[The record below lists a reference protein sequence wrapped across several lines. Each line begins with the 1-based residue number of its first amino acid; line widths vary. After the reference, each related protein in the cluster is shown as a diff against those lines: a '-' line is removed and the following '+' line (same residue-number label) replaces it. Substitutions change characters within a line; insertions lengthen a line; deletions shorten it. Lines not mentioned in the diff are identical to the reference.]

1 MTEKVTKLMRDI
13 PAVRWTALVFLAF
26 AMFCSYIF
34 MDILSPIKDLMESTR
49 GWDSKAFGFMQ
60 GSETFLNV
68 FIFFLIF
75 AGIIL
80 DKMGV
85 RFTAIL
91 SGAVMLIGAVINW
104 YAVTEMFDNSSLAVW
119 FTNNL
124 NYIPGFDE
132 LDLSPFYRGMPA
144 SAKFAS
150 VGFMIFGCGVE
161 MAGIT
166 VSRGIVKWFRGK
178 EMALAMGSEMA
189 LARLGVA
196 TCMIF
201 SPVFAKM
208 GGHIDV
214 SRSVAFGVV
223 LLMIAL
229 LMFFAYFFMDK
240 KLDAQTGEAEEKD
253 DPFKI
258 SDIGKIFS
266 SGGFW
271 LVALLCVL
279 YYSAIFPF
287 QKYAVNMLQCNLT
300 LIKPDDVSFW
310 STNACIFIQYGILLI
325 VAATAFFSNFS
336 KEKTRKIGMLIISVL
351 FLIIFCYMG
360 YKRQSAETI
369 FAVFPVLAMGI
380 TPILGKYVDTKGKA
394 ASMLMIGSI
403 LLIVCHL
410 TFAFVL
416 PVFTGS
422 VIGGIMVAYI
432 TILVLGASF
441 SLVPAS
447 LWPSV
452 PKLVDSKVIG
462 SAYALI
468 FWIQNIGLWLFPL
481 LIGKILDKTNPDII
495 SQKNISLEQI
505 DAAKLTDASSL
516 ENVNGALQVTDVNIL
531 EKLNN
536 NYITLKDAVKEQ
548 AAILY
553 DYKWPLIMLAC
564 LGVAA
569 LILGIVLKRVDK
581 KKGLGLELP
590 NIK

>member
-1 MTEKVTKLMRDI
+1 MINSGTKSLRDSTAARWVVLM
-13 PAVRWTALVFLAF
+13 LLAF

-34 MDILSPIKDLMESTR
+34 MDILSPIKDLMQSTR
-49 GWDSKAFGFMQ
+49 GWDSTAFGTMQ

-68 FIFFLIF
+68 FVFFLII

-91 SGAVMLIGAVINW
+91 SGAVMLIGATINW
-104 YAVTEMFDNSSLAVW
+104 YAVTESFQGSGLEVW
-119 FTNNL
+119 FTEHL

-132 LDLSPFYRGMPA
+132 LGISPFYRGMPA
-144 SAKFAS
+144 SAKFAA

-166 VSRGIVKWFRGK
+166 VSRGVVKWFKGR

-201 SPVFAKM
+201 SPVFAKW
-208 GGHIDV
+208 GGNIDV

-223 LLMIAL
+223 LLMISL
-229 LMFFAYFFMDK
+229 IMFIIYFFMDK
-240 KLDAQTGEAEEKD
+240 KLDQQTGEIEEKD

-258 SDIGKIFS
+258 SDLGKILS

-300 LIKPDDVSFW
+300 FTAVAPESFW
-310 STNACIFIQYGILLI
+310 AGNTVTIIQYIIMLV
-325 VAATAFFSNFS
+325 VAATAFISNFS
-336 KEKTRKIGMLIISVL
+336 KTKGMKYGMLVMSIVSLVV
-351 FLIIFCYMG
+351 FCYMG
-360 YKRQSAETI
+360 YMRQSAETV
-369 FAVFPVLAMGI
+369 FAVFPLLAVGI
-380 TPILGKYVDTKGKA
+380 TPILGNYVDHKGKA
-394 ASMLMIGSI
+394 ASMLVLGSV
-403 LLIVCHL
+403 LLIACHL

-416 PVFTGS
+416 PMFKGNTV
-422 VIGGIMVAYI
+422 GGIMIAYL
-432 TILVLGASF
+432 TILLLGASF

-452 PKLVDSKVIG
+452 PKLVDAKIIG

-481 LIGKILDKTNPDII
+481 LIGKVLDKTNPHIAEGLA
-495 SQKNISLEQI
+495 SGNMTPEV
-505 DAAKLTDASSL
+505 AAVS
-516 ENVNGALQVTDVNIL
+516 
-531 EKLNN
+531 
-536 NYITLKDAVKEQ
+536 
-548 AAILY
+548 Y
-553 DYKWPLIMLAC
+553 DYTAPLIMLAS
-564 LGVAA
+564 LGIAA
-569 LILGIVLKRVDK
+569 LIIGFILKAVNK
-581 KKGLGLELP
+581 KKGYGLELP
-590 NIK
+590 NIVSE

>member
-1 MTEKVTKLMRDI
+1 MKDQLQKKLSDS
-13 PAVRWTALVFLAF
+13 PVWRWTALLLLAL

-34 MDILSPIKDLMESTR
+34 MDILSPIKDLMQSTR
-49 GWDSKAFGFMQ
+49 GWDSTAFGTMQ

-68 FIFFLIF
+68 FVFFLIF

-85 RFTAIL
+85 RFTAVL
-91 SGAVMLIGAVINW
+91 SGAVMLVGAIINW
-104 YAVTEMFDNSSLAVW
+104 YAVTESFMGSSLENW
-119 FTNNL
+119 FNNNL

-132 LDLSPFYRGMPA
+132 LGISPFYEGMPA
-144 SAKFAS
+144 SAKFAAI
-150 VGFMIFGCGVE
+150 GFMIFGCGVE

-166 VSRGIVKWFRGK
+166 VSRGIVKWFKGK

-201 SPVFAKM
+201 SPVFAKL
-208 GGHIDV
+208 GGDIDV

-229 LMFFAYFFMDK
+229 IMFLVYFVMDK

-258 SDIGKIFS
+258 SDIGKILRS
-266 SGGFW
+266 SGFW

-300 LIKPDDVSFW
+300 FTEVDPNSFW
-310 STNACIFIQYGILLI
+310 ATNTVTVIQYCIMLV
-325 VAATAFFSNFS
+325 VAAAAFMSNFS
-336 KEKTRKIGMLIISVL
+336 KNVKMKYTLLAVAIISLVV
-351 FLIIFCYMG
+351 FCYMG
-360 YKRQSAETI
+360 YMRQSAETV
-369 FAVFPVLAMGI
+369 FAVFPLLAVGI
-380 TPILGKYVDTKGKA
+380 TPILGNYVDHKGKA
-394 ASMLMIGSI
+394 ATMLILGSV
-403 LLIVCHL
+403 LLIACHL
-410 TFAFVL
+410 TFAFIL
-416 PVFTGS
+416 PMFKGNMV
-422 VIGGIMVAYI
+422 GGTIIAYV

-452 PKLVDSKVIG
+452 PKLVDAKIIG

-468 FWIQNIGLWLFPL
+468 FWIQNIGLWLFPI
-481 LIGKILDKTNPDII
+481 LIGKVLDSTNPQLVADLQ
-495 SQKNISLEQI
+495 S
-505 DAAKLTDASSL
+505 
-516 ENVNGALQVTDVNIL
+516 GA
-531 EKLNN
+531 
-536 NYITLKDAVKEQ
+536 ITPEV
-548 AAILY
+548 AAISY
-553 DYKWPLIMLAC
+553 DYTAPLVMLAC
-564 LGVAA
+564 LGIAA
-569 LILGIVLKRVDK
+569 LLLGFVLKIIDK
-581 KKGLGLELP
+581 KNGYGLEKP
-590 NIK
+590 NITE

>member
-1 MTEKVTKLMRDI
+1 MASTTLNAALGGKVELLRDK
-13 PAVRWTALVFLAF
+13 AWARWTALGLLSF

-34 MDILSPIKDLMESTR
+34 MDILSPIKDLLQSTR
-49 GWDSKAFGFMQ
+49 GWDSTAFGTMQ

-85 RFTAIL
+85 RFTALL
-91 SGAVMLIGAVINW
+91 SGAVMLVGASINW
-104 YAVTEMFDNSSLAVW
+104 YALTDAFIGSSLDVW
-119 FTNNL
+119 FTNHL

-132 LDLSPFYRGMPA
+132 LGISPFYKGMPA
-144 SAKFAS
+144 SAKLSA

-166 VSRGIVKWFRGK
+166 VSRGIVKWFKGR
-178 EMALAMGSEMA
+178 EMAMAMGSEMA
-189 LARLGVA
+189 LARLGVG

-201 SPVFAKM
+201 SPLVANF
-208 GGHIDV
+208 GGDISV

-223 LLMIAL
+223 LLMVAL
-229 LMFFAYFFMDK
+229 IMDK

-258 SDIGKIFS
+258 SDLGKILS
-266 SGGFW
+266 SLGFW
-271 LVALLCVL
+271 VVALLCVL

-300 LIKPDDVSFW
+300 LDPGSVGSFW
-310 STNACIFIQYGILLI
+310 SGDAATYIQYVIMLI
-325 VAATAFFSNFS
+325 VAGGAFGFSFAKNKS
-336 KEKTRKIGMLIISVL
+336 VKIPALVVSVIAL
-351 FLIIFCYMG
+351 VAYCTMG
-360 YKRQSAETI
+360 YMRQSAAAI
-369 FAVFPVLAMGI
+369 FAVFPLLAVGI
-380 TPILGKYVDTKGKA
+380 TPILGNYVDYKGKA
-394 ASMLMIGSI
+394 ASMLVFGAL

-410 TFAFVL
+410 TFAFIL
-416 PVFTGS
+416 PMFKGND
-422 VIGGIMVAYI
+422 IGGVMVAYV

-452 PKLVDSKVIG
+452 PKLVDAKIIG

-481 LIGKILDKTNPDII
+481 LIGKVLDSTNADIV
-495 SQKNISLEQI
+495 
-505 DAAKLTDASSL
+505 A
-516 ENVNGALQVTDVNIL
+516 
-531 EKLNN
+531 
-536 NYITLKDAVKEQ
+536 AVKDGAMTAEQ
-548 AAILY
+548 AAVSY
-553 DYKWPLIMLAC
+553 DYTWPLVMLAC

-569 LILGIVLKRVDK
+569 LVLGLYLKVVDRK
-581 KKGLGLELP
+581 KHLGLELP
-590 NIK
+590 NIKPDTKVEEAEVEAAEA

>member
-1 MTEKVTKLMRDI
+1 MTEKISNTLRDNAFI
-13 PAVRWTALVFLAF
+13 RWTALLLLAS

-34 MDILSPIKDLMESTR
+34 MDILSPIKDLMQSTR
-49 GWDSKAFGFMQ
+49 GWDSTAFGTMQ

-68 FIFFLIF
+68 FVFFLIF

-85 RFTAIL
+85 RFTAVL
-91 SGAVMLIGAVINW
+91 SGAVMLVGAVIKW
-104 YAVTEMFDNSSLAVW
+104 YAVSDSFIGSELETW
-119 FTNNL
+119 FINHL

-132 LDLSPFYRGMPA
+132 LGISPFYRGMPA
-144 SAKFAS
+144 SAKVAAI
-150 VGFMIFGCGVE
+150 GFMIFGCGVE

-166 VSRGIVKWFRGK
+166 VSRGIVKWFKGR

-201 SPVFAKM
+201 SPMFAKW
-208 GGHIDV
+208 GGSINV

-223 LLMIAL
+223 LLLIAL
-229 LMFFAYFFMDK
+229 IMFIVYFFMDK

-258 SDIGKIFS
+258 SDLGAILTS
-266 SGGFW
+266 SGFW

-300 LIKPDDVSFW
+300 FTQVPADSFW
-310 STNACIFIQYGILLI
+310 ASNQVTVIQYVIMLI
-325 VAATAFFSNFS
+325 VAASSFMSNFQ
-336 KEKTRKIGMLIISVL
+336 KNIAAKTGLLITACIA
-351 FLIIFCYMG
+351 LIVFCYMG
-360 YKRQSAETI
+360 YMRQSAETV
-369 FAVFPVLAMGI
+369 FAVFPLLAVGI
-380 TPILGKYVDTKGKA
+380 TPILGSYVDHKGKA
-394 ASMLMIGSI
+394 ASMLVIGSL
-403 LLIVCHL
+403 LLILCHL

-416 PVFTGS
+416 PQFKGNS
-422 VIGGIMVAYI
+422 VGGVTVAYL

-441 SLVPAS
+441 SLVPAA

-452 PKLVDSKVIG
+452 PKLVDAKIIG

-481 LIGKILDKTNPDII
+481 LIGKVLDSTNPQLTADLASGAI
-495 SQKNISLEQI
+495 SAEE
-505 DAAKLTDASSL
+505 AAVS
-516 ENVNGALQVTDVNIL
+516 
-531 EKLNN
+531 
-536 NYITLKDAVKEQ
+536 
-548 AAILY
+548 Y
-553 DYKWPLIMLAC
+553 DYTAALIMLAS

-569 LILGIVLKRVDK
+569 LLLGFVLKVVDK
-581 KKGLGLELP
+581 KKKLGLELP
-590 NIK
+590 NVEKEG

>member
-1 MTEKVTKLMRDI
+1 MTQTIQKTLRDS
-13 PAVRWTALVFLAF
+13 AAWRWTALLLLAL

-34 MDILSPIKDLMESTR
+34 MDILSPIKDLMETTR
-49 GWDSKAFGFMQ
+49 GWDSTAFGTMQ

-68 FIFFLIF
+68 FVFFLIF

-85 RFTAIL
+85 RFTAVL
-91 SGAVMLIGAVINW
+91 SGVVMLIGAIIKW
-104 YAVTEMFDNSSLAVW
+104 YAVADAFKGSGLETW

-132 LDLSPFYRGMPA
+132 LGVSPFYKGMPA
-144 SAKFAS
+144 SAKFAA

-166 VSRGIVKWFRGK
+166 VSRGIVKWFKGR

-201 SPVFAKM
+201 SPMFAKL
-208 GGHIDV
+208 GGSIDV

-229 LMFFAYFFMDK
+229 IMFIVYFFMDK

-258 SDIGKIFS
+258 SDIGKILS

-300 LIKPDDVSFW
+300 FNEVDPNSFW
-310 STNACIFIQYGILLI
+310 AGSTVTIVQYIIMLV
-325 VAATAFFSNFS
+325 VAATAFISNFS
-336 KEKTRKIGMLIISVL
+336 KTKAMKYGMLVVSVICL
-351 FLIIFCYMG
+351 VIFCYMG
-360 YKRQSAETI
+360 YMRQSAETV
-369 FAVFPVLAMGI
+369 FAVFPLLAVGI
-380 TPILGKYVDTKGKA
+380 TPILGNYVDHKGKA
-394 ASMLMIGSI
+394 ASMLVLGSL
-403 LLIVCHL
+403 LLIACHL
-410 TFAFVL
+410 TFAFIL
-416 PVFTGS
+416 PMFKGNE
-422 VIGGIMVAYI
+422 IGGITIAYL
-432 TILVLGASF
+432 TILVLGSSF

-452 PKLVDSKVIG
+452 PKLVDQKIIG

-481 LIGKILDKTNPDII
+481 LIGKVLDKTNPGVSDPT
-495 SQKNISLEQI
+495 
-505 DAAKLTDASSL
+505 KL
-516 ENVNGALQVTDVNIL
+516 
-531 EKLNN
+531 
-536 NYITLKDAVKEQ
+536 
-548 AAILY
+548 
-553 DYKWPLIMLAC
+553 DYTWPLIMLAC

-569 LILGIVLKRVDK
+569 LLLGLLLKVVDK
-581 KKGLGLELP
+581 KNNLGLEEP
-590 NIK
+590 NIKPEEKPAEA

>member
-1 MTEKVTKLMRDI
+1 MTTNQIKSTLRDS
-13 PAVRWTALVFLAF
+13 AAMRWTALLLLAL

-34 MDILSPIKDLMESTR
+34 MDILSPIKDLMQSTR
-49 GWDSKAFGFMQ
+49 GWDSTAFGTMQ

-68 FIFFLIF
+68 FVFFLIF

-85 RFTAIL
+85 RFTALL
-91 SGAVMLIGAVINW
+91 SGFVMLVGATINW
-104 YAVTEMFDNSSLAVW
+104 YAVTEAFQGSSLEVW
-119 FTNNL
+119 FNNNL

-132 LDLSPFYRGMPA
+132 LGISPFYKGMPA
-144 SAKFAS
+144 SAKFAA

-161 MAGIT
+161 MAGIM
-166 VSRGIVKWFRGK
+166 VSRGIVKWFKGR

-201 SPVFAKM
+201 SPVFAKL
-208 GGHIDV
+208 GGDIDV

-223 LLMIAL
+223 LLLIAFI
-229 LMFFAYFFMDK
+229 MFVVYFFMDK

-258 SDIGKIFS
+258 SDIGKILTS
-266 SGGFW
+266 SGFW

-300 LIKPDDVSFW
+300 FTAVDPNSFW
-310 STNACIFIQYGILLI
+310 AGTTVTVVQYVIMLV
-325 VAATAFFSNFS
+325 VAAAAFASNFS
-336 KEKTRKIGMLIISVL
+336 KNKATKYGLLVL
-351 FLIIFCYMG
+351 AIVALVVFCYMG
-360 YKRQSAETI
+360 YKRQSAETV
-369 FAVFPVLAMGI
+369 FAVFPLLAVGI
-380 TPILGKYVDTKGKA
+380 TPILGNYVDHKGKA
-394 ASMLMIGSI
+394 ASMLVIGSL
-403 LLIVCHL
+403 LLIACHL

-416 PVFTGS
+416 PMFKGNAV
-422 VIGGIMVAYI
+422 GGIVVAYL

-452 PKLVDSKVIG
+452 PKLVDAKIIG

-481 LIGKILDKTNPDII
+481 LIGKVLDKTNPQLVSDL
-495 SQKNISLEQI
+495 Q
-505 DAAKLTDASSL
+505 
-516 ENVNGALQVTDVNIL
+516 NGL
-531 EKLNN
+531 
-536 NYITLKDAVKEQ
+536 ITPEQ
-548 AAILY
+548 AAVSY
-553 DYKWPLIMLAC
+553 DYTAPLVMLAC
-564 LGVAA
+564 LGAAA
-569 LILGIVLKRVDK
+569 LVLGFVLKYVDK
-581 KKGLGLELP
+581 KHNYGLEKP
-590 NIK
+590 NLAD

>member
-1 MTEKVTKLMRDI
+1 MTETIKSLRDSA
-13 PAVRWTALVFLAF
+13 AVRWTVLLLLAF

-34 MDILSPIKDLMESTR
+34 MDILSPIKDLMQSTR
-49 GWDSKAFGFMQ
+49 GWDSTAFGTMQ

-68 FIFFLIF
+68 FVFFLIF

-85 RFTAIL
+85 RFTAVL
-91 SGAVMLIGAVINW
+91 SGIVMLIGATINW
-104 YAVTEMFDNSSLAVW
+104 YAVTPQFMGSGLETW

-132 LDLSPFYRGMPA
+132 LGISPFYRGMPA
-144 SAKFAS
+144 SAKFAAI
-150 VGFMIFGCGVE
+150 GFMIFGCGVE

-166 VSRGIVKWFRGK
+166 VSRGIVKWFKGR

-201 SPVFAKM
+201 SPVFARL
-208 GGHIDV
+208 GGTIDV

-223 LLMIAL
+223 LLLIAL
-229 LMFFAYFFMDK
+229 IMFIVYFFMDK

-258 SDIGKIFS
+258 SDLGKILS

-300 LIKPDDVSFW
+300 FHEVPADSFW
-310 STNACIFIQYGILLI
+310 ATNTVTIIQYVIMLI
-325 VAATAFFSNFS
+325 VAASAFASNFAKKKAVKYS
-336 KEKTRKIGMLIISVL
+336 TLILAIVSLV
-351 FLIIFCYMG
+351 IFCYMG
-360 YKRQSAETI
+360 YMRQSAETV
-369 FAVFPVLAMGI
+369 FAVFPLLAVGI
-380 TPILGKYVDTKGKA
+380 TPILGNYVDHKGKA
-394 ASMLMIGSI
+394 ASMLVIGSL
-403 LLIVCHL
+403 LLIACHL
-410 TFAFVL
+410 TFAFIL
-416 PVFTGS
+416 PTFKGNA
-422 VIGGIMVAYI
+422 IGGIIVAYL

-452 PKLVDSKVIG
+452 PKLVDQKIIG

-481 LIGKILDKTNPDII
+481 LIGKILDNTNPQLVEDVKNGLI
-495 SQKNISLEQI
+495 SAEE
-505 DAAKLTDASSL
+505 AAVSY
-516 ENVNGALQVTDVNIL
+516 
-531 EKLNN
+531 
-536 NYITLKDAVKEQ
+536 NYTA
-548 AAILY
+548 
-553 DYKWPLIMLAC
+553 PLVMLAF
-564 LGVAA
+564 LGVVA
-569 LILGIVLKRVDK
+569 LVLGLVLKVVDK
-581 KKGLGLELP
+581 KKGLGLEEP

>member
-1 MTEKVTKLMRDI
+1 MTEKLTLRDNPTMRWI
-13 PAVRWTALVFLAF
+13 ALLLLAL

-34 MDILSPIKDLMESTR
+34 MDILSPIKDLMMRTVEEGGR
-49 GWDSKAFGFMQ
+49 GWDSTAFGTMQ
-60 GSETFLNV
+60 GAETFLNV
-68 FIFFLIF
+68 FVFFLIF

-85 RFTAIL
+85 RFTAVL
-91 SGAVMLIGAVINW
+91 SGAVMLVGALIQYYAISKSFIGSGV
-104 YAVTEMFDNSSLAVW
+104 EKW
-119 FTNNL
+119 FNENL
-124 NYIPGFDE
+124 NYIPVFDW
-132 LDLSPFYRGMPA
+132 LGVSPFYRGMPA
-144 SAKFAS
+144 SAKLAA
-150 VGFMIFGCGVE
+150 VGFMIFGCGTE

-166 VSRGIVKWFRGK
+166 VSRGIVKWFKGR
-178 EMALAMGSEMA
+178 ETALAMGSEMA

-201 SPVFAKM
+201 SPYFAKL

-223 LLMIAL
+223 LLCIAL
-229 LMFFAYFFMDK
+229 IMFVVYFFMDK

-258 SDIGKIFS
+258 SDIGKILS
-266 SGGFW
+266 SLGFW

-300 LIKPDDVSFW
+300 LTEADPSSFW
-310 STNACIFIQYGILLI
+310 GGNAVTIIQYGIMLV
-325 VAATAFFSNFS
+325 VAICAFASNFIKKPS
-336 KEKTRKIGMLIISVL
+336 RKFLKIILMVVAVIAL
-351 FLIIFCYMG
+351 VVYCYMG
-360 YKRQSAETI
+360 YMRGTAETI
-369 FAVFPVLAMGI
+369 FAVFPLLAVAI
-380 TPILGKYVDTKGKA
+380 TPILGSYVDTKGKA
-394 ASMLMIGSI
+394 ASMLMIGSL
-403 LLIVCHL
+403 LLIICHL

-416 PVFTGS
+416 PMFKGS
-422 VIGGIMVAYI
+422 AIGGVIVAYV

-441 SLVPAS
+441 SLVPAA

-452 PKLVDSKVIG
+452 PKLVDEKIIG

-481 LIGKILDKTNPDII
+481 LIGKVLDNTNPDLVEAVNNGTLDPA
-495 SQKNISLEQI
+495 K
-505 DAAKLTDASSL
+505 AAT
-516 ENVNGALQVTDVNIL
+516 Q
-531 EKLNN
+531 
-536 NYITLKDAVKEQ
+536 
-548 AAILY
+548 Y
-553 DYKWPLIMLAC
+553 DYTWPLVMLAC

-569 LILGIVLKRVDK
+569 LVIGIILKAVDK
-581 KKGLGLELP
+581 KKHLGLEEP